1 MPRAHRAKKTRRY
14 SDEFK
19 STAVVLSLA
28 DGVQVQTVA
37 EALDIHPFMLSR
49 WRRDYREGRIRV
61 EKRSTSSRKAA
72 TESRRVQEL
81 EVEVQRLKKENAVL
95 KKWQRF
101 VAEQRPSA
109 TRSSP
114 ATDPSSE

>member
-19 STAVVLSLA
+19 STAVELSLA
-28 DGVQVQTVA
+28 EGVQVQTVA

-61 EKRSTSSRKAA
+61 EERSKAGRKAA

-95 KKWQRF
+95 KKWQRYL
-101 VAEQRPSA
+101 ADQHQKGLD
-109 TRSSP
+109 SSKP
-114 ATDPSSE
+114 TDEN